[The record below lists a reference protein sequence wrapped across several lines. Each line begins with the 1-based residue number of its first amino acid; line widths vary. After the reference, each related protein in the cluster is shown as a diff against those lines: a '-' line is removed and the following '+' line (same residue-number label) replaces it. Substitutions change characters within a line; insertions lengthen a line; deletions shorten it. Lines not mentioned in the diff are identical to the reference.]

1 MLIKPQ
7 ALLKLLKKSLILT
20 SKDLTRSWLLA
31 NESTSRGNLLIITK
45 EIEIILIFVLMLVFL
60 WFGTHIM
67 LTSLNLCSILEK
79 YCYYKKI
86 SEKEID
92 FLERTWLNSLNSLHY
107 NRYPGI
113 APAIVCD
120 EAGVAR
126 GSYWITCNA
135 ALLDKIR
142 PLKETKCRNARVL
155 EVLLQSGLL
164 AA

>member
-1 MLIKPQ
+1 
-7 ALLKLLKKSLILT
+7 
-20 SKDLTRSWLLA
+20 
-31 NESTSRGNLLIITK
+31 
-45 EIEIILIFVLMLVFL
+45 
-60 WFGTHIM
+60 M

-79 YCYYKKI
+79 YCYSKKI
-86 SEKEID
+86 TDKEID
-92 FLERTWLNSLNSLHY
+92 FLERNWFNSLNSMHY

-120 EAGVAR
+120 EAGVPR

-142 PLKETKCRNARVL
+142 PLEAIKSRNARVL
-155 EVLLQSGLL
+155 EVLLQSGLV